1 MYDIILKVLWTFEIV
16 GELTRMS
23 YQPLLL
29 GNRQKKVVILNL
41 FQNLF
46 NNRVS
51 PQKVSDVMPLSA
63 ARV

>member
-1 MYDIILKVLWTFEIV
+1 MYDIILKVLWIFEIV

-23 YQPLLL
+23 DQPQLL
-29 GNRQKKVVILNL
+29 GNREKKPVILNL
-41 FQNLF
+41 FQNLS

-51 PQKVSDVMPLSA
+51 PQKVLDVMPLSA